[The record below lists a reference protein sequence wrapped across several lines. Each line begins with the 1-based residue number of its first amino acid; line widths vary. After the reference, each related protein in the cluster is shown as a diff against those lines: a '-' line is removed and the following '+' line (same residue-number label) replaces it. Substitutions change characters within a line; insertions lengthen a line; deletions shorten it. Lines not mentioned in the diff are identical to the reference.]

1 MTSKIFKPGN
11 LVYFS
16 AEHLA
21 YDYEILR
28 DQYGLLLEQQ
38 DIDLKPGGV
47 ERCWRVLFG
56 EKNILLYES
65 DISLVEPE

>member
-1 MTSKIFKPGN
+1 MKVGN
-11 LVYFS
+11 LVYFC

-28 DQYGLLLEQQ
+28 GRYGLLLEQL

-56 EKNILLYES
+56 EKNIVVYES
-65 DISLVEPE
+65 DISLIEHD